1 MPPSPKVAS
10 KAQPPNVQLP
20 LPLPGRKLSQLVQY
34 QDEYEQRDASLQIEW
49 SALMEEGSGNK
60 SSLYK
65 KVKALVIS
73 WDEEIDDLK
82 TKAEVFFEANLL
94 RPLQSC

>member
-1 MPPSPKVAS
+1 
-10 KAQPPNVQLP
+10 
-20 LPLPGRKLSQLVQY
+20 
-34 QDEYEQRDASLQIEW
+34 
-49 SALMEEGSGNK
+49 MEEGSGNK